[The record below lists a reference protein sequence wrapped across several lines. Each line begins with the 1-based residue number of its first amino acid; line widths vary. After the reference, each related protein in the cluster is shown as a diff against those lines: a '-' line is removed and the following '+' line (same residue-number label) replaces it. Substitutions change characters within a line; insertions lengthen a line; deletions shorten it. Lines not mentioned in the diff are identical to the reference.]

1 MVYYCSE
8 SLLVSSGFYCF
19 AYLCFSALPCP
30 ALRLLLY

>member
-19 AYLCFSALPCP
+19 IAYLCFPALPCP
-30 ALRLLLY
+30 EASS